1 MTIEAGSWDPLDHSN
16 DRFTGVNLGSHSTKK
31 NVEKTTPK
39 EQQTPKKK
47 SWFKRFMDVFR

>member
-31 NVEKTTPK
+31 NEEKTTPK